1 MDQIAFQKI
10 YKSLLETAADKGN
23 WIEGLELAS
32 QRLIRLL
39 KRKKSRNN
47 IEWDVPLLMCSGT
60 FFVIIIVSIYGGVC
74 YEWIFK
80 IYCWSDE
87 IHR

>member
-39 KRKKSRNN
+39 KRKKKQ
-47 IEWDVPLLMCSGT
+47 E
-60 FFVIIIVSIYGGVC
+60 
-74 YEWIFK
+74 
-80 IYCWSDE
+80 
-87 IHR
+87 